1 MAMVSEHNATGIIIR
16 CHLDSSPVR
25 VRKEEQEVPRDTM
38 HIQILDRPGARVHDP
53 GDRFMTLERSYGD
66 RFMIRAREIVTMD
79 RAQRILCGEY
89 GEGSTWLWIRQAQGL
104 LSRARWI
111 EFWAEERLFSNAL
124 TRILD

>member
-1 MAMVSEHNATGIIIR
+1 MS
-16 CHLDSSPVR
+16 
-25 VRKEEQEVPRDTM
+25 RDTM

-53 GDRFMTLERSYGD
+53 GHRFMTLERSYGD

-79 RAQRILCGEY
+79 RTQRILCGEY
-89 GEGSTWLWIRQAQGL
+89 GEGSTWLWIRLAQGL

-111 EFWAEERLFSNAL
+111 EFWAEEKLFSSAL

>member
-1 MAMVSEHNATGIIIR
+1 
-16 CHLDSSPVR
+16 
-25 VRKEEQEVPRDTM
+25 
-38 HIQILDRPGARVHDP
+38 
-53 GDRFMTLERSYGD
+53 MTLERSYGD
-66 RFMIRAREIVTMD
+66 RFMIRSREIVAMD

-111 EFWAEERLFSNAL
+111 EFWAEERLFSSAL